1 VVSNELSADIVLL
14 SGKIIPMSKERFLFL
29 FLILVALLVSSCAS
43 NADAGSKV
51 EANRSTPSAPHI
63 TNTPLPT
70 LVETLTATEPPTD
83 TPTATASP
91 EPTFTPS
98 FTVPAPPSPLQIIPD
113 SEVVFSASGADFDTA
128 AYLEQ
133 AGGFLSTYRQY
144 LMITAWTDAP
154 AVIDMVAI
162 ENTVNPRLLV
172 ALLEYQC
179 GCVLGMADELD
190 PDDFTSALGAKQAL
204 RQDLYGQ
211 LIWAIHELS
220 EGYYGWKDGTLTEIS
235 FSDGT
240 ILRPESDLNAG
251 SVALMYLFSLLY
263 EGEDWERAISPKI
276 GFPALYAEMFGN
288 SWERAALIEP
298 LIPTDSVQPELVLP
312 FEPGVKWA
320 YTGGPHKSYESNGPR
335 AALDFAPPSDAKGC
349 LPSREW
355 VTAMADG
362 LIVRSDMGIVV
373 QDLDGDGNEHTG
385 WNLVY
390 VHIGTDARVPLGTYL
405 QTGEPVGHPSCE
417 GGRATGTHVH
427 VIRKLN
433 GEWIPADGPLPFVM
447 DGWTAHADEE
457 NYLGTLTRGDELI
470 ISSIFSAG
478 TSHIIREEP

>member
-1 VVSNELSADIVLL
+1 MLANKQILSVWLIFVVLL
-14 SGKIIPMSKERFLFL
+14 ISG
-29 FLILVALLVSSCAS
+29 CAS
-43 NADAGSKV
+43 TA
-51 EANRSTPSAPHI
+51 EAQNESSPTIEITATLTSLPI
-63 TNTPLPT
+63 LTNTPTVTIAPTSTPT
-70 LVETLTATEPPTD
+70 LPP
-83 TPTATASP
+83 PA
-91 EPTFTPS
+91 EPTPS
-98 FTVPAPPSPLQIIPD
+98 PTLPGPPSPQHIIPD
-113 SEVVFSASGADFDTA
+113 SEVIFSASAADFDTA
-128 AYLEQ
+128 AYLDQ
-133 AGGFLSTYRQY
+133 AGGFLGTYRQY
-144 LMITAWTDAP
+144 LMISAWTDAP

-162 ENTVNPRLLV
+162 ENSINPRLLV

-179 GCVLGMADELD
+179 GCVLGMHETD
-190 PDDFTSALGAKQAL
+190 PDEFTSAMGATQAL

-235 FSDGT
+235 FSDGK
-240 ILRPESDLNAG
+240 IMRPESNLNAG

-263 EGEDWERAISPKI
+263 EGEAWEQAIHPED
-276 GFPALYAEMFGN
+276 GFPALYQEMFGN
-288 SWERAALIEP
+288 SWERATLIEP
-298 LIPTDSVQPELVLP
+298 IIPVNTFQPELTLP

-390 VHIGTDARVPLGTYL
+390 VHIGTDERVPVGTYL
-405 QTGEPVGHPSCE
+405 KTGEPVGHPSCE

-427 VIRKLN
+427 IIRKLN

-457 NYLGTLTRGDELI
+457 NYIGTLTRGNDVI
-470 ISSIFSAG
+470 ISSIFSTG
-478 TSHIIREEP
+478 TSHIVREEP

>member
-1 VVSNELSADIVLL
+1 
-14 SGKIIPMSKERFLFL
+14 
-29 FLILVALLVSSCAS
+29 
-43 NADAGSKV
+43 
-51 EANRSTPSAPHI
+51 
-63 TNTPLPT
+63 
-70 LVETLTATEPPTD
+70 
-83 TPTATASP
+83 
-91 EPTFTPS
+91 
-98 FTVPAPPSPLQIIPD
+98 
-113 SEVVFSASGADFDTA
+113 VVFSASAADFDTA

-133 AGGFLSTYRQY
+133 TGGFLGTYRQY

-162 ENTVNPRLLV
+162 ENTINPRLLV

-179 GCVLGMADELD
+179 GCVLGMAEEID
-190 PDDFTSALGAKQAL
+190 PDDFTSAMGATQAQ

-240 ILRPESDLNAG
+240 IVRPESDLNAG

-263 EGEDWERAISPKI
+263 EGEDWKQATSPEN

-288 SWERAALIEP
+288 PWERAALIEP
-298 LIPTDSVQPELVLP
+298 LIPTDAIQPDLVLP
-312 FEPGVKWA
+312 FEPGIKWA

-373 QDLDGDGNEHTG
+373 QDLDGDDNEHTG

-390 VHIGTDARVPLGTYL
+390 VHIGTDERVPVGTYL
-405 QTGEPVGHPSCE
+405 KTGEPIGHPSCE

-433 GEWIPADGPLPFVM
+433 GEWVPADGALPFVM
-447 DGWTAHADEE
+447 DGWTAHAAEE
-457 NYLGTLTRGDELI
+457 NYLGTLTRGDEVI
-470 ISSIFSAG
+470 SSSIFSAG
-478 TSHIIREEP
+478 TSHITREEP

>member
-1 VVSNELSADIVLL
+1 VLDIRLLLFSMFNSKHFFLLWLVLL
-14 SGKIIPMSKERFLFL
+14 
-29 FLILVALLVSSCAS
+29 ALLISGCAS
-43 NADAGSKV
+43 NADAQVVVDQAPDHETRVTNPVTK
-51 EANRSTPSAPHI
+51 TPSPTSTI
-63 TNTPLPT
+63 QTPTETISPTTRPSNTPT
-70 LVETLTATEPPTD
+70 I
-83 TPTATASP
+83 
-91 EPTFTPS
+91 
-98 FTVPAPPSPLQIIPD
+98 PPSPTPTPMGIFPD
-113 SEVVFSASGADFDTA
+113 SEVVFSASATDFDTA
-128 AYLEQ
+128 AFLEQ
-133 AGGFLSTYRQY
+133 AGGFLGTYRQY

-162 ENTVNPRLLV
+162 ENSINPRLLI

-179 GCVLGMADELD
+179 GCVLGGKDID
-190 PDDFTSALGAKQAL
+190 PDEFTSAMGAEQAL

-235 FSDGT
+235 FTDGT
-240 ILRPESDLNAG
+240 IAPLDSDLNAG
-251 SVALMYLFSLLY
+251 SVAVMYLFSLLY
-263 EGEDWERAISPKI
+263 EGEAWDQAIDPQS
-276 GFPALYAEMFGN
+276 GFPALYTQMFDDP
-288 SWERAALIEP
+288 WERAAAIEP
-298 LIPTDSVQPELVLP
+298 LILEEATQPVLTLP

-320 YTGGPHKSYESNGPR
+320 YTGGPHKSYESNGPA
-335 AALDFAPPSDAKGC
+335 AALDFAPPSDGKGC
-349 LPSREW
+349 LPSSEW

-373 QDLDGDGNEHTG
+373 QDLDRDGNEHTG

-390 VHIGTDARVPLGTYL
+390 VHIGSDERVPVGTYL

-427 VIRKLN
+427 IIRKLN
-433 GEWIPADGPLPFVM
+433 GEWIPADGPIPFVM
-447 DGWTAHADEE
+447 DGWTAHAGEE
-457 NYLGTLTRGDELI
+457 IYLGTLTRGDEFI

>member
-1 VVSNELSADIVLL
+1 MSANNRLVFMWLVLVV
-14 SGKIIPMSKERFLFL
+14 
-29 FLILVALLVSSCAS
+29 LLVSGCTSNVGAS
-43 NADAGSKV
+43 EQTSAPRFTLDSPH
-51 EANRSTPSAPHI
+51 STP
-63 TNTPLPT
+63 TPT
-70 LVETLTATEPPTD
+70 LTSTS
-83 TPTATASP
+83 TPTEAA
-91 EPTFTPS
+91 TFTPKPPDTS
-98 FTVPAPPSPLQIIPD
+98 TPRPTPSPTLPGPPSPQHLIPD
-113 SEVVFSASGADFDTA
+113 SEVVFSASAADFDTT
-128 AYLEQ
+128 AYLDQ
-133 AGGFLSTYRQY
+133 AGGFLGTYRQY

-162 ENTVNPRLLV
+162 ENTINPRLLV

-179 GCVLGMADELD
+179 GCVLGMTDLD
-190 PDDFTSALGAKQAL
+190 PDEFTSAMGARQAL

-211 LIWAIHELS
+211 LIWTIHELS
-220 EGYYGWKDGTLTEIS
+220 DGYYGWKDGTLTEIS

-240 ILRPESDLNAG
+240 IMRPESDLNAG
-251 SVALMYLFSLLY
+251 SFALMYLFSLLY
-263 EGEDWERAISPKI
+263 EGEAWEQAINPKD
-276 GFPALYAEMFGN
+276 GFPALYEQMFGN
-288 SWERAALIEP
+288 SWERATLVEP
-298 LIPTDSVQPELVLP
+298 LIPANTTQPELTLP

-320 YTGGPHKSYESNGPR
+320 YTGGPHKSYENNGPR

-390 VHIGTDARVPLGTYL
+390 VHVGSDERVPVGTYL
-405 QTGEPVGHPSCE
+405 NSGEPVGHPSCE

-427 VIRKLN
+427 IIRKLN

-447 DGWTAHADEE
+447 DGWTAHAGEE
-457 NYLGTLTRGDELI
+457 NYLGTLTRGDEII
-470 ISSIFSAG
+470 ISSIVSTG

>member
-1 VVSNELSADIVLL
+1 MLVNIRFLYLYFVLL
-14 SGKIIPMSKERFLFL
+14 LLLASGCVSTAEAQ
-29 FLILVALLVSSCAS
+29 VASGQVTGAQL
-43 NADAGSKV
+43 
-51 EANRSTPSAPHI
+51 EST
-63 TNTPLPT
+63 TTPAPT
-70 LVETLTATEPPTD
+70 LVD
-83 TPTATASP
+83 TSTATASP
-91 EPTFTPS
+91 TTAPSPTSEPSPTPS
-98 FTVPAPPSPLQIIPD
+98 PTLPGPPSLKHIIPD
-113 SEVVFSASGADFDTA
+113 SEVVFSASATDFDTA
-128 AYLEQ
+128 AYLDQ
-133 AGGFLSTYRQY
+133 ASGFLGTYRQY

-154 AVIDMVAI
+154 AVIDMVAL

-179 GCVLGMADELD
+179 GCVLGMNETD
-190 PDDFTSALGAKQAL
+190 PDEFTTAMGATQAL

-211 LIWAIHELS
+211 LIWTIHELS

-235 FSDGT
+235 FSDGK
-240 ILRPESDLNAG
+240 IVRPESDLNAG
-251 SVALMYLFSLLY
+251 SFALMYLFSLLY
-263 EGEDWERAISPKI
+263 DGEEWEQAINPTE
-276 GFPALYAEMFGN
+276 GFPALYEQMFAN
-288 SWERAALIEP
+288 PWERAALVEP
-298 LIPTDSVQPELVLP
+298 IIPANTTQPELTLP
-312 FEPGVKWA
+312 FAPGVKWA

-373 QDLDGDGNEHTG
+373 QDLDGDDNEHTG

-390 VHIGTDARVPLGTYL
+390 VHVGTDERVPVGTYL
-405 QTGEPVGHPSCE
+405 NTGEVVGHPSCE

-427 VIRKLN
+427 IIRKLN

-457 NYLGTLTRGDELI
+457 NYLGTLTRGEDRLFRVFLAQVRH
-470 ISSIFSAG
+470 ISFGKHHDARRSQ
-478 TSHIIREEP
+478 